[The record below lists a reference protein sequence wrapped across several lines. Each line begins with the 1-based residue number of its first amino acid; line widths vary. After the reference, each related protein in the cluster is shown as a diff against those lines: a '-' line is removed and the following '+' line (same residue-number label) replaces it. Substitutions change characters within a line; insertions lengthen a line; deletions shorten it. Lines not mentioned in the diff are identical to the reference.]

1 MFNNSVVLP
10 QAHSRIS
17 FHSLEQRIYCDARVS
32 IRWPVVVL
40 LAAFVIRPCGQ
51 LASTPRQSPESVRA
65 ENTEAQSITLL
76 TASACALNPRI
87 INNIDTN

>member
-17 FHSLEQRIYCDARVS
+17 FHSLQQRIHCDARVS
-32 IRWPVVVL
+32 IRWPVVVVL
-40 LAAFVIRPCGQ
+40 VAFVIRPCGQ
-51 LASTPRQSPESVRA
+51 LASTPQQSPESVPA